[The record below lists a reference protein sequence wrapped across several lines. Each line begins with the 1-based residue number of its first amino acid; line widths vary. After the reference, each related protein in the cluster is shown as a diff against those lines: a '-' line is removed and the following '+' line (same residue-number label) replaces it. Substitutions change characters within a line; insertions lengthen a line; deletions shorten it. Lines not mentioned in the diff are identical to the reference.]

1 MHVADTSLFQG
12 FPGVEGAEWMSCTA
26 EVAALWKL
34 ISGSV
39 LLPHGG
45 ITFASRNLLTSPASG
60 SFLDQNSVPG
70 NVLWGYRIIFCKC
83 CTFLSDFV

>member
-1 MHVADTSLFQG
+1 MRVADTRLFQG
-12 FPGVEGAEWMSCTA
+12 FPGVEGAEWTSCTA

-45 ITFASRNLLTSPASG
+45 ITSASRNLLTSPASR
-60 SFLDQNSVPG
+60 SFLAKQCARKRAM
-70 NVLWGYRIIFCKC
+70 VLQDY
-83 CTFLSDFV
+83 FL